1 MDDNMISLLFDATK
15 NYKIT
20 SAHLQHWLPQ
30 SNYTY
35 CDPRP
40 DYGLL
45 FVINGKIVFAS
56 HLSTIVA
63 NAGDIIFLPK
73 GSRYKAVINS
83 EYGEVDDYLIN
94 FSCDIEPN
102 DAIPNTPF
110 KILHTAK
117 HRYIDMFSRL
127 IEAKFNNTLDSFAAK
142 SDFYILIDNI
152 LKDCKNVSITPTDA
166 IIKKA
171 EQLLKSENDMSIKEI
186 AKECCV
192 SESGLRN
199 LFSKSLGK
207 SPSQYRI
214 DSKITKAKYLLEST
228 DMSLSDIAN
237 TLKFYD
243 EAYFCK
249 IFRSRVGCT
258 PKKYAA
264 NKRI

>member
-1 MDDNMISLLFDATK
+1 
-15 NYKIT
+15 
-20 SAHLQHWLPQ
+20 
-30 SNYTY
+30 
-35 CDPRP
+35 
-40 DYGLL
+40 
-45 FVINGKIVFAS
+45 
-56 HLSTIVA
+56 
-63 NAGDIIFLPK
+63 
-73 GSRYKAVINS
+73 
-83 EYGEVDDYLIN
+83 
-94 FSCDIEPN
+94 
-102 DAIPNTPF
+102 
-110 KILHTAK
+110 
-117 HRYIDMFSRL
+117 MFSRL

-199 LFSKSLGK
+199 LFSKSLHI